1 MQLKVNDKTFNL
13 LDASERQEMLAG
25 YRRAVLTLTLDGAT
39 YSEVIAALTD
49 GATFTI
55 VDDQGH
61 DNVIIDRTK
70 PGSIT
75 DNRDGTITAKMGAA
89 NTVEQDLQDE
99 KNAAVAQAAQYA
111 KISATLAGKE
121 ISTTDDANAVRQQ
134 IESAFKAATLSADE
148 SIANMNLAPDWKAG
162 NHSVGEKYVTHSG
175 DGLDQQWD
183 QIWEVIQAYDNSV
196 YPDIIPGNDSWFTF
210 HKPSHGTTIET
221 ARPFVKPKGAHDLYQ
236 IGEIVIWQD
245 GFKKAK
251 RPTDHSPDEYASDW
265 EDAPVM

>member
-55 VDDQGH
+55 IDDQGH

-75 DNRDGTITAKMGAA
+75 DNRDGTITAKMGAE

-99 KNAAVAQAAQYA
+99 VTSKTQIITAIAGKTVHTTEEAAAVRADVESLFSASAMDDDG
-111 KISATLAGKE
+111 KISASYLCK
-121 ISTTDDANAVRQQ
+121 
-134 IESAFKAATLSADE
+134 
-148 SIANMNLAPDWKAG
+148 DWKPG
-162 NHSVGEKYVTHSG
+162 KYEVGDVYNANGQT
-175 DGLDQQWD
+175 
-183 QIWEVIQAYDNSV
+183 WECYQAYNNAIN
-196 YPDIIPGNDSWFTF
+196 PDITPGNPAWYTF
-210 HKPSHGTTIET
+210 NRPLHGKSPET
-221 ARPFVKPKGAHDLYQ
+221 ARPWVAPQGAHDMYHMGEYMIYTDGALYKCMS
-236 IGEIVIWQD
+236 D
-245 GFKKAK
+245 TNFS
-251 RPTDHSPDEYASDW
+251 PTEYAAAW
-265 EDAPVM
+265 EKQE

>member
-75 DNRDGTITAKMGAA
+75 DNRDGTLIVKMGKN
-89 NTVEQDLQDE
+89 NTTEQDLQDE
-99 KNAAVAQAAQYA
+99 LTSKTEIITAIAGKTVHTTEEAAAVRADVESLFAASTMDDDG
-111 KISATLAGKE
+111 KIKIDFLCSAW
-121 ISTTDDANAVRQQ
+121 S
-134 IESAFKAATLSADE
+134 S
-148 SIANMNLAPDWKAG
+148 G
-162 NHSVGEKYVTHSG
+162 NHTKGENYTAAG
-175 DGLDQQWD
+175 QT
-183 QIWEVIQAYDNSV
+183 WECYQSYDNAV
-196 YPDIIPGNDSWFTF
+196 YPDIIPGNPAWYTF
-210 HKPSHGTTIET
+210 NRPLHGKSPET
-221 ARPFVKPKGAHDLYQ
+221 ARPWVAPQGAHDMYHMGEYMIYTDGALYKCMS
-236 IGEIVIWQD
+236 D
-245 GFKKAK
+245 TNFS
-251 RPTDHSPDEYASDW
+251 PTEYAAAW
-265 EDAPVM
+265 EKQE

>member
-61 DNVIIDRTK
+61 DNVITDRTK
-70 PGSIT
+70 AGAIT

-99 KNAAVAQAAQYA
+99 VTSKAEIITAIAGKTVQTAEEAAAVRADVESLFAASTMDDDG
-111 KISATLAGKE
+111 KISASYLCKE
-121 ISTTDDANAVRQQ
+121 WQ
-134 IESAFKAATLSADE
+134 
-148 SIANMNLAPDWKAG
+148 PG
-162 NHSVGEKYVTHSG
+162 NHEKGEVYNANGQT
-175 DGLDQQWD
+175 
-183 QIWEVIQAYDNSV
+183 WECYQAYNNAIN
-196 YPDIIPGNDSWFTF
+196 PDITPGNPAWYTF
-210 HKPSHGTTIET
+210 NRPLHGKSPET
-221 ARPFVKPKGAHDLYQ
+221 ARPWIAPQGAHDMYHTGEYMIYTDGVLYKCLS
-236 IGEIVIWQD
+236 D
-245 GFKKAK
+245 TNF
-251 RPTDHSPDEYASDW
+251 SPDEYAAAW
-265 EDAPVM
+265 EKQE